1 MLLQEEIGLEY
12 DEDVGV
18 SLQSYSDLLQRGKK
32 RPSGDLQQQ
41 CAKRPPLQ

>member
-32 RPSGDLQQQ
+32 RSSGDLQQQ